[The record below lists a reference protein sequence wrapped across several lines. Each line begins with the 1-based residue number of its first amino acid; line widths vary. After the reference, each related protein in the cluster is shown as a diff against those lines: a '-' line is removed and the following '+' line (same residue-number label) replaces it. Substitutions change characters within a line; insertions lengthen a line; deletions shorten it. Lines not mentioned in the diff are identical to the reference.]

1 MIEPKAEKPAHLPAA
16 AVGQLLSAT
25 ISSVRPVF
33 PPARLRRPMPV
44 LEISVFQW
52 TAMVSSH
59 MSSSLQAALSIMMNA
74 NGQNSMAQTAT
85 LLVQTT
91 HMKLY
96 GTLDMLIGTTLSL
109 ETGPL
114 TSGPAILTK
123 NVRKAALPKKIVFPQ
138 HREKPASKAVKISAS
153 LSRVPPGPGRYY
165 DEPESG
171 LFHAGRGRTGSKR
184 RRHPSGVRE
193 YEKRPMELV
202 PWAVLLK
209 KGYEMSIFPL
219 TEKNGRGKIKHL
231 STAGGKSPASYLNR
245 SIAYFPE
252 ECKSGAEGF

>member
-1 MIEPKAEKPAHLPAA
+1 MCPL
-16 AVGQLLSAT
+16 
-25 ISSVRPVF
+25 
-33 PPARLRRPMPV
+33 
-44 LEISVFQW
+44 
-52 TAMVSSH
+52 
-59 MSSSLQAALSIMMNA
+59 LQAVHGTMMNVS
-74 NGQNSMAQTAT
+74 GQNSQQPTEILPAQI
-85 LLVQTT
+85 T
-91 HMKLY
+91 HMKSS
-96 GTLDMLIGTTLSL
+96 GTNATQIGTIHSPATGLLSFGL
-109 ETGPL
+109 
-114 TSGPAILTK
+114 AIRTK

-138 HREKPASKAVKISAS
+138 HREKPASRAEKISAS

-171 LFHAGRGRTGSKR
+171 LFHGGRGRTGSKR

-245 SIAYFPE
+245 SIAHFPE
-252 ECKSGAEGF
+252 ECKSGAKGF

>member
-1 MIEPKAEKPAHLPAA
+1 
-16 AVGQLLSAT
+16 
-25 ISSVRPVF
+25 
-33 PPARLRRPMPV
+33 
-44 LEISVFQW
+44 
-52 TAMVSSH
+52 
-59 MSSSLQAALSIMMNA
+59 MNA

-184 RRHPSGVRE
+184 RRHPSGYGQDFQHTE
-193 YEKRPMELV
+193 GCLPLLWAERPGYQKGQHYLRG
-202 PWAVLLK
+202 LL
-209 KGYEMSIFPL
+209 GPY
-219 TEKNGRGKIKHL
+219 
-231 STAGGKSPASYLNR
+231 GGGLNV
-245 SIAYFPE
+245 
-252 ECKSGAEGF
+252 

>member
-16 AVGQLLSAT
+16 AVGQLSSVT

-44 LEISVFQW
+44 LETSVFQW

-74 NGQNSMAQTAT
+74 NGQNLTPPTAA

-96 GTLDMLIGTTLSL
+96 GTWGVVNGTTPSL

-114 TSGPAILTK
+114 TSGPAILTE
-123 NVRKAALPKKIVFPQ
+123 NNLNNLASVRNDGGHFFFISPTHAYISCHKRHAFANIKIKQ
-138 HREKPASKAVKISAS
+138 HSKPS
-153 LSRVPPGPGRYY
+153 LLNRR
-165 DEPESG
+165 
-171 LFHAGRGRTGSKR
+171 RKR
-184 RRHPSGVRE
+184 RQVQ
-193 YEKRPMELV
+193 
-202 PWAVLLK
+202 
-209 KGYEMSIFPL
+209 
-219 TEKNGRGKIKHL
+219 
-231 STAGGKSPASYLNR
+231 
-245 SIAYFPE
+245 
-252 ECKSGAEGF
+252 

>member
-1 MIEPKAEKPAHLPAA
+1 MPA
-16 AVGQLLSAT
+16 
-25 ISSVRPVF
+25 
-33 PPARLRRPMPV
+33 
-44 LEISVFQW
+44 LETSVFQW
-52 TAMVSSH
+52 TATEKLRIFLSS
-59 MSSSLQAALSIMMNA
+59 QVALNTMMNA

-96 GTLDMLIGTTLSL
+96 GTLEILIGTTLSL

-171 LFHAGRGRTGSKR
+171 LFHAGHGRTGSKR

-245 SIAYFPE
+245 SIAHFPE
-252 ECKSGAEGF
+252 ECKSGAKGF